1 MIFTLIVLWN
11 RLYSFLLKTG
21 FMNILT
27 LIRVKATAQLIFRGQ
42 PHCCLMFCIS
52 ESLLIKTGFYFEV
65 LTKVVFYSEEE
76 KIFILESLVIAD
88 KGV

>member
-1 MIFTLIVLWN
+1 M
-11 RLYSFLLKTG
+11 G
-21 FMNILT
+21 
-27 LIRVKATAQLIFRGQ
+27 
-42 PHCCLMFCIS
+42 
-52 ESLLIKTGFYFEV
+52 GFYFEV